1 MKINYPI
8 RTQSRWLLPAVFT
21 ILAGFQHSFGAITF
35 VPGDYYSANYWSPTI
50 TQYNPSGGVIGSFNV
65 PSSLSSDVR
74 GLAFGPDGLLYASAV
89 QGSGFAVLAIDSSG
103 TVQQTYAMSSV
114 YLAGNLSYG
123 KIAVNGQYIYVAGAN
138 QVTRFNVGDPNSGT
152 SIYQNNQLF
161 DVNILPNGNLLAAS
175 AYYIDE
181 ITSSG
186 STVRSIPG
194 YFVDIRGIA
203 YNPTSND
210 LFVTELGYTG
220 FSFQLMR
227 LDATSG
233 AVEAST
239 GFWYGDDLYLTD
251 TGQLLVGSRTQAA
264 GIFTQNLVQTGTLG
278 SSSQMFVTECV
289 VPEPSACALLITSAV
304 ALLAISK
311 GRSKLLISL
320 MAWAAR

>member
-1 MKINYPI
+1 
-8 RTQSRWLLPAVFT
+8 
-21 ILAGFQHSFGAITF
+21 
-35 VPGDYYSANYWSPTI
+35 
-50 TQYNPSGGVIGSFNV
+50 
-65 PSSLSSDVR
+65 
-74 GLAFGPDGLLYASAV
+74 LLYASAV